1 MFSKIIVPLDG
12 SEFGE
17 LALSTALGVAT
28 ESGASVCLATV
39 VSTLTPPRYTQP
51 VTSIDQETYRDAEA
65 HARAYQRSVVE
76 KIRESGIEV
85 PISTFVGV
93 GRVVDTLDRKVRES
107 GADLL
112 VIATH
117 GRGPLMRSWLGS
129 VADGLVRCTPC
140 PVLIIRPEKGEVP
153 ELTKTV
159 AFKNILVALDGSTEA
174 TEILGH
180 VPSLASPLGA
190 QVSLLRVIPPYVPA
204 GPPHLPH
211 LTPEEADLASEAESA
226 ARSLSDASRTLREMG
241 LEVETHVMSGSHPAD
256 GILSFAREKSP
267 DAIALTTHGRGGI
280 TRMLLGSVVDK
291 VVRAAHGPVLVY
303 RSG

>member
-17 LALSTALGVAT
+17 LALSTALGLAT
-28 ESGASVCLATV
+28 VSGAKVCLATV
-39 VSTLTPPRYTQP
+39 VSILTPPRYTHP

-76 KIRESGIEV
+76 KIRKSGIDV

-107 GADLL
+107 GTDLL

-129 VADGLVRCTPC
+129 VADGLVRRTPC
-140 PVLIIRPEKGEVP
+140 PVLMIRPEKGEVP
-153 ELTKTV
+153 ELTKPV

-190 QVSLLRVIPPYVPA
+190 QVLLLRIIPPYMPA
-204 GPPHLPH
+204 GSPHLPH
-211 LTPEEADLASEAESA
+211 LTPEQADIASEEESA
-226 ARSLSDASRTLREMG
+226 ARSLSDASRTLRERG
-241 LEVETHVMSGSHPAD
+241 LDVETHVMSGSHPAD
-256 GILSFAREKSP
+256 GILDFAREKRP
-267 DAIALTTHGRGGI
+267 DAVALTTHGRGGI
-280 TRMLLGSVVDK
+280 SRMLLGSIADK